1 MRTGVAARPKTQEQL
16 PALRTGVREAS
27 AATRLARAESRG
39 RQAEFVRLDPVIH
52 EHTRLGILTVLFTA
66 PAGLS
71 FSDLRDT
78 LSLTDGNLMAHL
90 RTLEGAEL
98 VERLKEGAGRASSTT
113 VQLSAH
119 GRRAFRS
126 YLDQLETLVKA
137 ARGEQ
142 AAKRDGGGTA
152 RKA

>member
-1 MRTGVAARPKTQEQL
+1 MRAGIVARPRTQEQL

-27 AATRLARAESRG
+27 ATSRLARG
-39 RQAEFVRLDPVIH
+39 RPADVVHLDPVIH
-52 EHTRLGILTVLFTA
+52 EHTRLGILTVLYTA
-66 PAGLS
+66 SAGLS

-119 GRRAFRS
+119 GRRAFRN

-142 AAKRDGGGTA
+142 APKRDGGGTA